1 VFELIGNR
9 LTMGLDSFIIYIH
22 TNLLSINLKYSEPLY
37 NLIPSIFYNLDM
49 IIAKEVRIGALLVL
63 MLL

>member
-1 VFELIGNR
+1 MFELIGNR